1 MVMVPKLSRRR
12 MSSASFVPGPLPLA
26 TIRRFKLSAVFR
38 VYLLLHTRLRL
49 RATPRLAGP
58 FTAKF
63 GLSKRD
69 AQRGL
74 AQPERWGWCA
84 SPGSAVARPRL
95 TCSMSRVRATSL
107 MNRPNAQSGDA
118 DQCSGTP
125 GCGNGDDRS
134 TSQHGFRTRCT
145 PA

>member
-1 MVMVPKLSRRR
+1 MGDLNIEDFKVRDISTVMVPKLSRRR

-49 RATPRLAGP
+49 RATPRLAKP
-58 FTAKF
+58 FIAKF

-74 AQPERWGWCA
+74 AQLEKMGMVRVSRQRGRA
-84 SPGSAVARPRL
+84 SEAELLTIEGETDRPQEPPH
-95 TCSMSRVRATSL
+95 
-107 MNRPNAQSGDA
+107 RPVQ
-118 DQCSGTP
+118 
-125 GCGNGDDRS
+125 
-134 TSQHGFRTRCT
+134 
-145 PA
+145 

>member
-1 MVMVPKLSRRR
+1 MGDLNIEDFRVRDADVVMVPKLSRRR

-58 FTAKF
+58 FIAKF

-74 AQPERWGWCA
+74 AQLEKMGLVRVTRQRGRA
-84 SPGSAVARPRL
+84 SEAELLAVEGESDKPREPPH
-95 TCSMSRVRATSL
+95 RQVR
-107 MNRPNAQSGDA
+107 
-118 DQCSGTP
+118 
-125 GCGNGDDRS
+125 
-134 TSQHGFRTRCT
+134 
-145 PA
+145 